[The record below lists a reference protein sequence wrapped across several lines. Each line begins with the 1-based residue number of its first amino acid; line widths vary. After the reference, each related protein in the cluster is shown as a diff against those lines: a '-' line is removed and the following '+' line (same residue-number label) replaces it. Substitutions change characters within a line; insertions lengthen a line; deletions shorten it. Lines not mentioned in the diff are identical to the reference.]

1 MGLKVDSSFLKFL
14 TMGALGA
21 RRVCELMAHAGLQ
34 PIELERYSRS
44 NKIWSTKVKR
54 LRLPDLLC
62 VRTGLRVEV
71 RAKSKLTIKMSDT
84 PTNADRRWNTGLAA
98 RDMIAFVLIRED
110 EHGTLQAANNAELF
124 WVEDLQATED
134 DSKLG
139 PPKSASEGA
148 ERDREWPSI
157 VASDNGVVQAVED
170 TRVSTRLDGG
180 RNQTYQLRGKTA
192 YFAAGQR
199 FLGESQFLAG
209 LPAAKAAF
217 PNPQQVRW
225 NPRDLLGSGSPIDRY
240 VAVKALGVV
249 GTAADFQAISN
260 IAEHDPE
267 GRVAL
272 EAAASLVR
280 LGNDHGLELLRAS
293 IDNPP
298 VPFLRMEAV
307 LAISELHG
315 TPLATRCADL
325 LTEYAHAEALAG
337 DEVRQA
343 AIWGL
348 GKDGLRAYARLL
360 PFLDAQAE
368 EELVHAVC
376 AFGPDAD
383 AALADRLI
391 EVLTDQAASERKRAS
406 ASFVL
411 ARTVPP
417 PISAPRLVALR
428 THTSAVTRDWALAT
442 LGQMSPGAIR
452 DYVTD
457 GALAAQLR
465 PLQLTSPDTNWTRSE
480 QITDMLTFVRKQTVE
495 APVNLP

>member
-1 MGLKVDSSFLKFL
+1 
-14 TMGALGA
+14 MGALGA
-21 RRVCELMAHAGLQ
+21 RRVSELMAHAGLQ

-44 NKIWSTKVKR
+44 NKIWATKVKR

-71 RAKSKLTIKMSDT
+71 RAKSKLTIKMSDA
-84 PTNADRRWNTGLAA
+84 PTNPDRRWNTGLAP
-98 RDMIAFVLIRED
+98 RDMIAFVLIRETED
-110 EHGTLQAANNAELF
+110 GTLHAAQNAELF
-124 WVEDLQATED
+124 WVENLQATEA

-157 VASDNGVVQAVED
+157 VATANGVVQVVDD
-170 TRVSTRLDGG
+170 TRISTRLEGG

-192 YFAAGQR
+192 YFAAGQP
-199 FLGESQFLAG
+199 FLSESQFLAG
-209 LPAAKAAF
+209 LPAARAAF
-217 PNPQQVRW
+217 PNPRQARW
-225 NPRDLLGSGSPIDRY
+225 NPRDMLRSDLPIDRY

-249 GTAADFQAISN
+249 GGAPDFPAISN
-260 IAEHDPE
+260 IAERDPE

-272 EAAASLVR
+272 EAAASLAR
-280 LGNDHGLELLRAS
+280 LGSDRGLELLRAT
-293 IDNPP
+293 IDNPQIA
-298 VPFLRMEAV
+298 FLRMEAI
-307 LAISELHG
+307 LALSELQG

-325 LTEYAHAEALAG
+325 LAEYAQAEALAG

-360 PFLDAQAE
+360 AFLDAPVE

-376 AFGPDAD
+376 AFGAD
-383 AALADRLI
+383 AGAAIADELVA
-391 EVLTDQAASERKRAS
+391 VLTSEASSERRRAS

-411 ARTVPP
+411 ARTIPARL
-417 PISAPRLVALR
+417 SAPRLVALR
-428 THTSAVTRDWALAT
+428 TNASAGARDWALAT
-442 LGQMSPGAIR
+442 LGQMSPAATR

-457 GALAAQLR
+457 PALAAQLR

-480 QITDMLTFVRKQTVE
+480 QITDMLAFVRKQTVE
-495 APVNLP
+495 APAPVGAQA

>member
-1 MGLKVDSSFLKFL
+1 
-14 TMGALGA
+14 MGALGV
-21 RRVCELMAHAGLQ
+21 RRVCELMALAGLQ

-71 RAKSKLTIKMSDT
+71 RAKSKLTIKMSDA
-84 PTNADRRWNTGLAA
+84 PTNPDRRWNTGLAP
-98 RDMIAFVLIRED
+98 RDMIAFVLIREAED
-110 EHGTLQAANNAELF
+110 GTLHAGGNAELF
-124 WVEDLQATED
+124 WVENLQATED
-134 DSKLG
+134 DSRLG

-157 VASDNGVVQAVED
+157 VATNNGVVQAVDD
-170 TRVSTRLDGG
+170 TRISRLEGG

-192 YFAAGQR
+192 YFAPGQA
-199 FLGESQFLAG
+199 FLAESQFLAG

-217 PNPQQVRW
+217 PNPRQVRW
-225 NPRDLLGSGSPIDRY
+225 NPRNMLGSASPIDRY

-249 GTAADFQAISN
+249 GGAPDFPAISN

-272 EAAASLVR
+272 EAAATLTR
-280 LGNDHGLELLRAS
+280 LGSDHGLELLRAA
-293 IDNPP
+293 IDDPQ

-307 LAISELHG
+307 LALSELYG
-315 TPLATRCADL
+315 TPLATPCADL
-325 LTEYAHAEALAG
+325 LTEYAQAEALAG
-337 DEVRQA
+337 DEIRQA

-360 PFLDAQAE
+360 AFLDAPAE
-368 EELVHAVC
+368 KELIHAVC

-383 AALADRLI
+383 AALADHLI
-391 EVLTDQAASERKRAS
+391 AVLADQAAPERKQAS

-411 ARTVPP
+411 ARTIPAN
-417 PISAPRLVALR
+417 ISAPRLVALR
-428 THTSAVTRDWALAT
+428 THVSAVTRDWALAT
-442 LGQMSPGAIR
+442 LGQMSPAAIR
-452 DYVTD
+452 GYVAD
-457 GALAAQLR
+457 PALATQLR
-465 PLQLTSPDTNWTRSE
+465 PLQLTSPETNWTRSE
-480 QITDMLTFVRKQTVE
+480 QITDMLAFVRKQTVD
-495 APVNLP
+495 APL